1 MVNLAMGV
9 RGIMYRLV
17 VTCLHSPYSIIVVY
31 MPGTSIGFSV
41 SSVSFSYLRENTWGL
56 WENMALWV
64 WNNLVAD
71 RDLVAGSA
79 DYRVMQLYDT
89 VETWF

>member
-17 VTCLHSPYSIIVVY
+17 VTCLHSPYSITVVY

-41 SSVSFSYLRENTWGL
+41 FSVSFPYLRQKSWEL
-56 WENMALWV
+56 LENMALWV
-64 WNNLVAD
+64 WSNLE
-71 RDLVAGSA
+71 S
-79 DYRVMQLYDT
+79 
-89 VETWF
+89 W